1 MIFNVNR
8 RDAYN
13 EIDFDV
19 TVKDYSQFKKQL
31 KAASPELRRE
41 MDREIRSNL
50 TPIATLAKSYV
61 PDTVMRNWRKTDNPN
76 ATWGPRIGFDQ
87 SEVKKKIAVRQG
99 GRRARGNAT
108 QSAWRVVNQSGA
120 GVIYE
125 LAGSKTDGSGFNG
138 RQFVENIRNVG
149 GKKTSRL
156 IWRAWDES
164 RGEEQIT
171 QDIKNIVHKY
181 EAILQQSL

>member
-1 MIFNVNR
+1 MFNVNKR
-8 RDAYN
+8 NAYN

-19 TVKDYSQFKKQL
+19 TVKDYSKFKKEL
-31 KAASPELRRE
+31 KAFSPELRRA

-50 TPIATLAKSYV
+50 TPIATLAKGYV
-61 PDTVMRNWRKTDNPN
+61 PANVMRNWRKTDNPN
-76 ATWGPRIGFDQ
+76 AEWGPRIGFDQ
-87 SEVKKKIAVRQG
+87 SEVKKGIAVRQG
-99 GRRARGNAT
+99 GKRARGNAT
-108 QSAWRVVNQSGA
+108 QSAWRIVNRSGA

-125 LAGSKTDGSGFNG
+125 LAGSKSDGSGFNG

-164 RGEEQIT
+164 RGEERIT
-171 QDIKNIVHKY
+171 DDIKTIVAKY